1 MKRAKHKQR
10 WVLMLAAAASF
21 MVSLDALVVTTALPT
36 IRHALGASL
45 SSLEWTVNAY
55 TLSFAVLLMSAAALG
70 DRYGRRRMLTFGV
83 GVFGAASVACALAPN
98 AGVLVAARAAQGAGA
113 AFVMPLALG
122 LLTAAFAPRDR
133 PRALGIF
140 AAAAGAAVALGP
152 PFGGAVVQG
161 ISWPWI
167 FWLNLPIAIALIV
180 IARAR
185 VDEQHGPH
193 AALDARGAV
202 LVTTASFL
210 LVWGLV
216 RSNTV
221 GWGSTEVAT
230 ALVAG
235 LALAAM
241 FVRVESRQRAPM
253 LPISLF
259 RSRPFAAGS
268 AAIFLLWGSGLGG
281 LFFMTQLLQ
290 NGLGYDPLSA
300 GLRLMPW
307 GAVTFTLPT
316 LTGRLIN
323 RNGERR
329 FIASGAALHAA
340 AFAWVALTA
349 RAGMAYWELVP
360 PLIISGIGFS
370 LAMPA
375 TQSAVLTSVTLEQ
388 AGQASGALSMFR
400 QLGGAF
406 GLAIQVAVFAAAG
419 SYASKH
425 AFIAGARPA
434 LTACAGLGL
443 LAATA
448 GTTLG
453 ARRASAPTGRTSK
466 RLKLTSRSGTMN
478 DPNVSPAQIRDSPE
492 ADVTGARSSVHLL

>member
-1 MKRAKHKQR
+1 MRMELDGRHMNDDRRHEGRRQR
-10 WVLMLAAAASF
+10 WVLVLAAAASF
-21 MVSLDALVVTTALPT
+21 LVGLDALVVTTALPT
-36 IRHALGASL
+36 IRHQLGASL
-45 SSLEWTVNAY
+45 GSLEWTVNAY

-70 DRYGRRRMLTFGV
+70 DRYGRRRMLTV
-83 GVFGAASVACALAPN
+83 GMGLFGAASVACAIAPS
-98 AGVLVAARAAQGAGA
+98 AGILVAARAVQGAGA

-122 LLTAAFAPRDR
+122 LLTGAFEPRDR

-152 PFGGAVVQG
+152 PVGGAVVQG

-167 FWLNLPIAIALIV
+167 FWLNVPLAVAIIV
-180 IARAR
+180 IARSR
-185 VDEQHGPH
+185 VDEQRGPR
-193 AALDARGAV
+193 AAIDARGV
-202 LVTTASFL
+202 GLVTAGSFL

-221 GWGSTEVAT
+221 GWGSFEVVT

-235 LALAAM
+235 LVFAAM
-241 FVRVESRQRAPM
+241 FVRVESRVQAPM

-259 RSRPFAAGS
+259 RSRPFAAGT
-268 AAIFLLWGSGLGG
+268 AAIFFLWGSGLGG
-281 LFFMTQLLQ
+281 LFFMTQFLQ

-323 RNGERR
+323 RYGEGR

-340 AFAWVALTA
+340 AFAWVAVTA
-349 RAGMAYWELVP
+349 HAGMHYWELVP
-360 PLIISGIGFS
+360 PLILSGVGFS

-375 TQSAVLTSVTLEQ
+375 TQSAVLTSVALEQ
-388 AGQASGALSMFR
+388 AGKASGALSMIR

-406 GLAIQVAVFAAAG
+406 GLAIQVAAFAAAG
-419 SYASKH
+419 GYASRH
-425 AFIAGARPA
+425 AFIAGVRPA
-434 LTACAGLGL
+434 LAVCAGLGL
-443 LAATA
+443 LGAIAGAT
-448 GTTLG
+448 LH
-453 ARRASAPTGRTSK
+453 ARRRATIPQMAPAES
-466 RLKLTSRSGTMN
+466 
-478 DPNVSPAQIRDSPE
+478 
-492 ADVTGARSSVHLL
+492 

>member
-1 MKRAKHKQR
+1 MEQPKQR
-10 WVLMLAAAASF
+10 WVLALASGASF
-21 MVSLDALVVTTALPT
+21 LVGLDALVVTTALPT
-36 IRHALGASL
+36 IRHELGASV
-45 SSLEWTVNAY
+45 SALEWTVNAY

-83 GVFGAASVACALAPN
+83 GLFGAASVACAVAPS
-98 AGVLVAARAAQGAGA
+98 ATVLVAARAAQGAGA

-122 LLTAAFAPRDR
+122 LLTGAFEPRDR

-152 PFGGAVVQG
+152 PLGGAVVQG

-167 FWLNLPIAIALIV
+167 FWLNLPLAVAIITV
-180 IARAR
+180 ARTR
-185 VDEQHGPH
+185 VDEQHGPQ
-193 AALDARGAV
+193 APLDARGVV
-202 LVTTASFL
+202 LVTAGSFL

-216 RSNTV
+216 RANTA
-221 GWGSTEVAT
+221 GWGSVEVVT
-230 ALVAG
+230 ALVGG
-235 LALAAM
+235 LAFAAM
-241 FVRVESRQRAPM
+241 FVRVESRLHAPM

-268 AAIFLLWGSGLGG
+268 AAIFFLWGSGLGG
-281 LFFMTQLLQ
+281 LFFMTQFLQ

-323 RNGERR
+323 RYGERR

-349 RAGMAYWELVP
+349 RAGMPYWELVP
-360 PLIISGIGFS
+360 PLVLSGIGFS

-375 TQSAVLTSVTLEQ
+375 TQSAVLTSLALEQ
-388 AGQASGALSMFR
+388 AGRAAGALSMIR

-419 SYASKH
+419 SYTSKH
-425 AFIAGARPA
+425 TFIAGARPA
-434 LTACAGLGL
+434 LAACAGLGL

-448 GTTLG
+448 GTTLH
-453 ARRASAPTGRTSK
+453 ARRRATIPQLAPAES
-466 RLKLTSRSGTMN
+466 
-478 DPNVSPAQIRDSPE
+478 
-492 ADVTGARSSVHLL
+492 